1 LRLALALN
9 KHGLKMPVLATT
21 LFGPQFSVSQ
31 HFDFLSN
38 VTAAYLV
45 FCMTHSS
52 WRSLSNGCMFL
63 CSRPMLSDKQ
73 AEHSFRPAI
82 F

>member
-1 LRLALALN
+1 
-9 KHGLKMPVLATT
+9 M
-21 LFGPQFSVSQ
+21 
-31 HFDFLSN
+31 

-52 WRSLSNGCMFL
+52 WRSLSNGCML
-63 CSRPMLSDKQ
+63 LYSRTMLSDKQ
-73 AEHSFRPAI
+73 SEYSFSPTT